1 MRHKTT
7 ILTISISFIASTL
20 SSGAMATT
28 GVSSL
33 KFFDVFIYL
42 GIFLLLLLGFI
53 ITYHFYKETEN
64 KWLWLIT
71 PTIGLM
77 AYLYVRFF

>member
-1 MRHKTT
+1 
-7 ILTISISFIASTL
+7 
-20 SSGAMATT
+20 MATT

-33 KFFDVFIYL
+33 KFFDGLIYL
-42 GIFLLLLLGFI
+42 SFFLLLLLGFI
-53 ITYHFYKETEN
+53 ITYHFYKETEK